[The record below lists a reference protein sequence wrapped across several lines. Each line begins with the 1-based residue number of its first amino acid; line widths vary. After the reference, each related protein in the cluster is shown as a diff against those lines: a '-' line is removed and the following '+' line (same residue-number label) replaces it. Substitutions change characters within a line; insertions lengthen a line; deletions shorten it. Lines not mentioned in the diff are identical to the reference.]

1 MYVCKR
7 ISVTDFMSLEGEWTE
22 QKKNNNVSIKRVKQK
37 MCYELNPPTALTTA
51 TTQIISKILQHNV
64 GILHTF
70 LCWNAHLCV
79 CDRYLHIYTYI
90 LVHKCFSKA
99 AWEWQL

>member
-1 MYVCKR
+1 MNRAKK
-7 ISVTDFMSLEGEWTE
+7 E
-22 QKKNNNVSIKRVKQK
+22 KNNNVSIKRVKQK

-70 LCWNAHLCV
+70 LC
-79 CDRYLHIYTYI
+79 
-90 LVHKCFSKA
+90 
-99 AWEWQL
+99 